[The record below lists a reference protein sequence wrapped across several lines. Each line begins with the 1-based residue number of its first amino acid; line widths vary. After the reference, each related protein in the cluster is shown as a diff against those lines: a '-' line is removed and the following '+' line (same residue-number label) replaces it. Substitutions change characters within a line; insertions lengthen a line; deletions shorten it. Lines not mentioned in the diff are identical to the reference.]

1 MNIWDA
7 LLSLFFPQECKCCG
21 RYIKDFKYEYIC
33 HDCHLQIKP
42 TGTDVCKVCGI
53 PYAAGNAVCPE
64 CTSKKRSFSYLR
76 SAGIYDGGLKS
87 LIHSLKFEGKTRSAR
102 VLGDYMLAH
111 TDFDFSGA
119 VIVPV
124 PISDKTKK
132 ERGYNQSMLL
142 AKHISD
148 LTGAKITDVLLKTRE
163 TLPQRDLDKEERER
177 NIKGAFAAKGKV
189 SGTVVLLDD
198 VSTTCATL
206 NEAAKVL
213 LEAGADEVICIT
225 AARAI

>member
-1 MNIWDA
+1 
-7 LLSLFFPQECKCCG
+7 
-21 RYIKDFKYEYIC
+21 
-33 HDCHLQIKP
+33 
-42 TGTDVCKVCGI
+42 
-53 PYAAGNAVCPE
+53 
-64 CTSKKRSFSYLR
+64 
-76 SAGIYDGGLKS
+76 
-87 LIHSLKFEGKTRSAR
+87 
-102 VLGDYMLAH
+102 MLAH